1 MKASYILPLL
11 ITFILLIVSGCREE
25 ETAFRHQLDEAEVL
39 MRTDAQSAFR
49 QLCDLNEEAEKQEKA
64 LRMRHLLLRCNAQN
78 KADSL
83 FSSDSLGLL
92 LTRYYDGQDM
102 PNQRVLAH
110 YVLGCAYRDMKDD
123 ASALFCFSNA
133 VAGADTSTAHCD
145 FYQLSSS
152 YAQMG
157 AIYVRGLFPE

>member
-49 QLCDLNEEAEKQEKA
+49 QLCDLNDEAEKQEKA

-83 FSSDSLGLL
+83 FSADSECSTCPYLPFCMSPCPQS
-92 LTRYYDGQDM
+92 RNEM
-102 PNQRVLAH
+102 LASQNRIS
-110 YVLGCAYRDMKDD
+110 CKFADRDCSVENMII
-123 ASALFCFSNA
+123 
-133 VAGADTSTAHCD
+133 
-145 FYQLSSS
+145 S
-152 YAQMG
+152 YCENN
-157 AIYVRGLFPE
+157 RPLE

>member
-92 LTRYYDGQDM
+92 LTRYFDRKGT
-102 PNQRVLAH
+102 PNQRMLAH
-110 YVLGCAYRDMKDD
+110 YVLGCAYRDMGDSP
-123 ASALFCFSNA
+123 SALRCFNEA
-133 VAGADTSTAHCD
+133 VAVVDTGDANCD
-145 FYQLSSS
+145 IHQL
-152 YAQMG
+152 A
-157 AIYVRGLFPE
+157 